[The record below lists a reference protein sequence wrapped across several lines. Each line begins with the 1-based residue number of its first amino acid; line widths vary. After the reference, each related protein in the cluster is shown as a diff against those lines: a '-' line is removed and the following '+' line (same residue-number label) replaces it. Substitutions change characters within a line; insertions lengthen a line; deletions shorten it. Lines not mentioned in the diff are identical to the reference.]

1 MAIEINQVYK
11 TLTGKFL
18 QIVKLNESGFHN
30 LIEVSDNVN
39 KIPVKEKRNSFGHVT
54 HRVDFK
60 YSEETISTFKKMKA
74 L

>member
-1 MAIEINQVYK
+1 V
-11 TLTGKFL
+11 
-18 QIVKLNESGFHN
+18 GFN

-39 KIPVKEKRNSFGHVT
+39 KIPVKEKKTLGHVT

-60 YSEETISTFKKMKA
+60 YSKKQYQHSKKMKA